1 MWEHVRTIALR
12 VLGWVG
18 SRLQARAQQFMHGLR
33 LPLQLARAL
42 RTNEEAWR
50 RYLRV
55 AVLQSLIVVGVG
67 YLSRDSANEAVEKAQ
82 ARAQRRAEAEQVVKS
97 LQQSPQ
103 QPMPLTMV
111 INGTT
116 FELDDSGAWIEQ
128 AVRKLLG
135 LPLPPPASAEPSPAP
150 AEEPISAKPEESS
163 WQVPQALRDEFQ
175 YWAALFATMQIVQW
189 IVIALSRDYHDAISR
204 DASLLSSIEPE
215 DEPLRPRVRVD
226 LTWMGKKFSRR
237 VRAIIVFGVGVPV
250 FYLFTGPLGLSET
263 LWLPAFLLWTAYW
276 LAVFT
281 TSKTALSWQDES
293 GRAPWFLRAWTWLTT
308 KMPGFR
314 WGLLRAYGRFWANR
328 TRSVF
333 SPAVEFEKQPWAFM
347 GLAVIR
353 ALAILPVAKCFLRP
367 LIPVAAAHLVRAQQ
381 ASAPPAPTEQPAPAQ
396 QPAAPTSN
404 AA

>member
-1 MWEHVRTIALR
+1 MRAIALR

-18 SRLQARAQQFMHGLR
+18 SRLQAPARQFVHGLS

-55 AVLQSLIVVGVG
+55 AVVQSLIVVGVG
-67 YLSRDSANEAVEKAQ
+67 YLSRDSANEAVEEAQ
-82 ARAQRRAEAEQVVKS
+82 ARAQQRAEAERVATS
-97 LQQSPQ
+97 LQQAPQ
-103 QPMPLTMV
+103 KPRLVTV
-111 INGTT
+111 EINGSK
-116 FELDDSGAWIEQ
+116 FDMDYLEAWIEQ
-128 AVRKLLG
+128 AVGALLG
-135 LPLPPPASAEPSPAP
+135 QPLPPPAIAEPPPVP
-150 AEEPISAKPEESS
+150 AEEPASTAQEKPS
-163 WQVPQALRDEFQ
+163 WQVPQALKDEFQ

-204 DASLLSSIEPE
+204 DASLLSAIEPE
-215 DEPLRPRVRVD
+215 DEPLTPRVRVD

-237 VRAIIVFGVGVPV
+237 VRALIVFGVGVPI
-250 FYLFTGPLGLSET
+250 FFLFTAPFGYWDT

-281 TSKTALSWQDES
+281 TSKTALSWQDKS

-367 LIPVAAAHLVRAQQ
+367 LIPVAAAHLVRDQR
-381 ASAPPAPTEQPAPAQ
+381 ASASPAPTEQPAPAQ